1 MHTIYA
7 YYNVLLVLADAS
19 FVGTVEKDAATLA
32 EEHKELFT
40 AANKKELEKRV
51 RHFYKITVFSSLL
64 VDY

>member
-1 MHTIYA
+1 M
-7 YYNVLLVLADAS
+7 LLGLAVAS
-19 FVGTVEKDAATLA
+19 FVGTVENDAATLA

-51 RHFYKITVFSSLL
+51 RHFYKITVFPYLL

>member
-1 MHTIYA
+1 M
-7 YYNVLLVLADAS
+7 LLVLADAS

-51 RHFYKITVFSSLL
+51 RHFYKITVFPYLL

>member
-1 MHTIYA
+1 M
-7 YYNVLLVLADAS
+7 LADAS

-51 RHFYKITVFSSLL
+51 RHFYKITVFSYLL